1 MPSVILRI
9 AARTL
14 TPTLFVAALILL
26 FRGHNA
32 PGGGFIGGL
41 LGAAAVTLYAMANGP
56 SSARQL
62 IRVTPRSIMAVGL
75 FIALSSGFPAL
86 FHDTPYMSGQW
97 MTLHLPLAGA
107 LPVGTVLIFDIG
119 IFIAVIGFVLTIFF
133 ALTEAEEE
141 EDR

>member
-1 MPSVILRI
+1 MPSIILRI

-41 LGAAAVTLYAMANGP
+41 LAAAAVTLYAMANGP

-62 IRVTPRSIMAVGL
+62 IRVTPRTLMAIGL
-75 FIALSSGFPAL
+75 GIAFLSGVPSL
-86 FHDTPYMSGQW
+86 FLELPYMSGQW
-97 MTLHLPLAGA
+97 VTLRLPFVDA
-107 LPVGTVLIFDIG
+107 LPIGTALVFDIG

-141 EDR
+141 EVR